1 MTSIL
6 NNIAANTA
14 LLNLQNTVQN
24 LQNIQSQI
32 STGYKVSTAAD
43 NASYFSIA
51 TVLRSDSSALST
63 VSDTLNLG
71 NSSLTLAANA
81 ISQIQ
86 TTLSDIKQK
95 LVNATTPGT
104 DRSVIQEQITQDQA
118 QLQNISNSAN
128 FNGENFLSVDSS
140 LNGYNSTKSFVSSY
154 SRNSIGNI
162 SVGYINVDTTKTAL
176 YDSGSVSAADSVG
189 STLTS
194 TSASIANTNSRAL
207 TAITAGPPAVTWAA
221 ALGSTG
227 GATGTAL
234 ATTVTDTGAITG
246 AGLNTIRFATADPN
260 NASNQYINDVT
271 FNVGGL
277 LAPATNHTR

>member
-95 LVNATTPGT
+95 LVTP
-104 DRSVIQEQITQDQA
+104 QH
-118 QLQNISNSAN
+118 
-128 FNGENFLSVDSS
+128 
-140 LNGYNSTKSFVSSY
+140 
-154 SRNSIGNI
+154 
-162 SVGYINVDTTKTAL
+162 
-176 YDSGSVSAADSVG
+176 
-189 STLTS
+189 
-194 TSASIANTNSRAL
+194 RA
-207 TAITAGPPAVTWAA
+207 P
-221 ALGSTG
+221 TG
-227 GATGTAL
+227 
-234 ATTVTDTGAITG
+234 V
-246 AGLNTIRFATADPN
+246 
-260 NASNQYINDVT
+260 
-271 FNVGGL
+271 
-277 LAPATNHTR
+277 

>member
-1 MTSIL
+1 M
-6 NNIAANTA
+6 
-14 LLNLQNTVQN
+14 
-24 LQNIQSQI
+24 
-32 STGYKVSTAAD
+32 
-43 NASYFSIA
+43 
-51 TVLRSDSSALST
+51 
-63 VSDTLNLG
+63 
-71 NSSLTLAANA
+71 
-81 ISQIQ
+81 
-86 TTLSDIKQK
+86 
-95 LVNATTPGT
+95 
-104 DRSVIQEQITQDQA
+104 IQEQITQDQA

-154 SRNSIGNI
+154 SRDSIGNI

-194 TSASIANTNSRAL
+194 TSASIANTDSRAL

-277 LAPATNHTR
+277 LAPATNGDITVTQGTVGAGTAGLSSLGTGDTVGGIATGGAGSPAANMGPTYAAGHRHPHLLRCKP